1 MRTLS
6 ILVLAAASLLA
17 QSDNWDLL
25 RGIYPGQTTHV
36 HTLDGRL
43 NSGGFIST
51 TDDNI
56 VIRLRTGDQTFT
68 KDQIKKISVRKIS
81 KRWRNAGIGAAIG
94 AAAVGVL
101 LAANDVEADPLV
113 AGAVIFYGLVG
124 AGIGALFPGYDT
136 LYRAPRK

>member
-6 ILVLAAASLLA
+6 IIILAAASLVA
-17 QSDNWDLL
+17 QADNWNLL

-36 HTLDGRL
+36 HTLDGLL

-56 VIRLRTGDQTFT
+56 VIRLRTGEQTFT
-68 KDQIKKISVRKIS
+68 KNQIKKISVRKAS

-94 AAAVGVL
+94 ASAIAVLV
-101 LAANDVEADPLV
+101 AANGGEVNPLV
-113 AGAVIFYGLVG
+113 AVHAIFYGLVG
-124 AGIGALFPGYDT
+124 AGIGALLPGYDT